1 MPTTVNY
8 EKRKILSEKITDL
21 SNIIAGAMIFG
32 QFLSKDKFNLTAL
45 IWGAVLTIIGY
56 WIALKLY
63 PIQRT

>member
-1 MPTTVNY
+1 MSTTVNY

-32 QFLSKDKFNLTAL
+32 QFLADDKFNLTIL

-56 WIALKLY
+56 LVALKLY
-63 PIQRT
+63 PAK